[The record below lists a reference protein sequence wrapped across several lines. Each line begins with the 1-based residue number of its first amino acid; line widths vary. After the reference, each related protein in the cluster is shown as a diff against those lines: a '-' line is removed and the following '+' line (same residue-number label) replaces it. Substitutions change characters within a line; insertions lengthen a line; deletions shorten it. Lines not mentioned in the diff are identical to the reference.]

1 MEKVGQAIGKWQM
14 TWDSHSLI
22 AQKFRS
28 KPESAGQ
35 GMNLQST
42 GAVEIKQ
49 EMTILANV
57 PSFHYFQ
64 KINLKKNLFF
74 ENSKKII
81 N

>member
-1 MEKVGQAIGKWQM
+1 M

-35 GMNLQST
+35 GMNLQNT
-42 GAVEIKQ
+42 EAVEIKQ
-49 EMTILANV
+49 EMTILTNV

-64 KINLKKNLFF
+64 NLKKT
-74 ENSKKII
+74 
-81 N
+81 

>member
-1 MEKVGQAIGKWQM
+1 MEKVGQAIGKWEM

-35 GMNLQST
+35 GMNLQNT
-42 GAVEIKQ
+42 EAVEIKQ
-49 EMTILANV
+49 EMTILVNV

-64 KINLKKNLFF
+64 NLKKN
-74 ENSKKII
+74 K
-81 N
+81 